1 MKTYQLINLDPLK
14 LQYKSLG
21 GLPSS
26 LTRESNPPQTPEG
39 YNYVEN
45 LPIPEEVPAEGFIW
59 TRELTTEAYGWT
71 QTEAPAESTP
81 EWYEQPAWR
90 VRAIADITPY
100 GDGLLIDAIRTLVD
114 SIEDPVQKAISNE
127 VFFHGNT
134 LERDSSLLVSMAA
147 ALGLDDAQLDDIFQ
161 QAAAIEV

>member
-1 MKTYQLINLDPLK
+1 MKYRLIQTDPL
-14 LQYKSLG
+14 QFSSKSVN
-21 GLPSS
+21 GLPTI
-26 LTRESNPPQTPEG
+26 LVRDAAAPETPEG
-39 YNYVEN
+39 YAYVEE
-45 LPIPEEVPAEGFIW
+45 LAYPEEAPTEGFIW
-59 TRELTTEAYGWT
+59 TRELTTEVYGWT
-71 QTEAPAESTP
+71 QTEAPAEPTP

-100 GDGLLIDAIRTLVD
+100 GEGLLIDAIRTMVD

-127 VFFHGNT
+127 VFFYGNT

-147 ALGLDDAQLDDIFQ
+147 ALGLDDTQIDDIFQ